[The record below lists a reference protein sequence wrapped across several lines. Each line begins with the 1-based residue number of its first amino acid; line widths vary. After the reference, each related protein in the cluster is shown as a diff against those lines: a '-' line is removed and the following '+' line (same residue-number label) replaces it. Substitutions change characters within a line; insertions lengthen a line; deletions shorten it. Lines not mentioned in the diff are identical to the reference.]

1 MGSFFVCSCLVSLGS
16 VIISRAQI
24 TVLCEIIKYLV
35 SVLLMKLISIHWF
48 LLASIQRYKNLI
60 CFVIILFET
69 RSLYAGQAGLEI
81 GSAGWS

>member
-1 MGSFFVCSCLVSLGS
+1 MGSFFLCSCLVSLGS
-16 VIISRAQI
+16 VTISRAQI

-60 CFVIILFET
+60 CFVTILFET
-69 RSLYAGQAGLEI
+69 RSLYAAQAGLEI